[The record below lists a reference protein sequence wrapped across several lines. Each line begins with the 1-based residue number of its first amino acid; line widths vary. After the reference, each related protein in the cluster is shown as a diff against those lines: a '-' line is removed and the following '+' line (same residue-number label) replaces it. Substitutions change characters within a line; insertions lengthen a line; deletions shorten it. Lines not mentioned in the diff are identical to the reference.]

1 MSRLPLDRRDFLR
14 TGSFTLLGAAGLSQ
28 TVEAQSTSP
37 GDEIWSFA
45 TGSRVVSSPTVA
57 DGTVFVGSRDANVY
71 ALAADDG
78 SEQWRFQTGTYV
90 FSSLTVVD
98 GTVFVGSNDNNVYA
112 LDAGVSG
119 SSEGS
124 RVNLG
129 TLGHDNT

>member
-1 MSRLPLDRRDFLR
+1 
-14 TGSFTLLGAAGLSQ
+14 
-28 TVEAQSTSP
+28 
-37 GDEIWSFA
+37 
-45 TGSRVVSSPTVA
+45 VSSPTVA